1 MNAHF
6 YTVRSVHE
14 SLLKTFHQYLRAQYH
29 IWDESL
35 INERDRIIGQI
46 GNTFQEPRLEAT
58 PQYVAG
64 RPYADLSVPAV
75 VRSVL
80 ASAAEIQS
88 TGIPRIAYSHQCL
101 AVEKFIGEARDL
113 IVATGT
119 GSGKTESFLM
129 PIISSVALECAHRP
143 ASWALPGM
151 RALLLYPMN
160 ALVNDQLARLRRLLG
175 NRELCD
181 VIRGNTTRGPRFGM
195 YTSRTPYPGQRMPE
209 KDKQRVEEEIRK
221 LYFDGMTDDFRNRL
235 QSEGKWPAKNLEQ
248 FVQNGFKTSSDDTE
262 LFTRH
267 EIQETCPDLLV
278 TNYSMLEYMMLRP
291 LEANVFDQTAQW
303 LSSSTDNILTV
314 VLDEAHMYRGSGGA
328 EVAYLL
334 RRLQSRLGVQRDRI
348 RYILTSASLG
358 SSEDAKIE
366 IKKFAANL
374 TGGKVEQFELIGSE
388 LEPRTGCAPASAK
401 EQACLAAFDA
411 SKIQSVI
418 DIDAAAADLNKLA
431 SCIGAESRDNLN
443 SERTSGSSPLI
454 F

>member
-1 MNAHF
+1 
-6 YTVRSVHE
+6 
-14 SLLKTFHQYLRAQYH
+14 
-29 IWDESL
+29 
-35 INERDRIIGQI
+35 
-46 GNTFQEPRLEAT
+46 
-58 PQYVAG
+58 
-64 RPYADLSVPAV
+64 
-75 VRSVL
+75 
-80 ASAAEIQS
+80 
-88 TGIPRIAYSHQCL
+88 
-101 AVEKFIGEARDL
+101 
-113 IVATGT
+113 
-119 GSGKTESFLM
+119 
-129 PIISSVALECAHRP
+129 
-143 ASWALPGM
+143 
-151 RALLLYPMN
+151 
-160 ALVNDQLARLRRLLG
+160 
-175 NRELCD
+175 
-181 VIRGNTTRGPRFGM
+181 
-195 YTSRTPYPGQRMPE
+195 MPE

-291 LEANVFDQTAQW
+291 LEANIFDQTAQW

-366 IKKFAANL
+366 VKKFAANL

-443 SERTSGSSPLI
+443 SESNLRQFAFDLLSSLPAAQLVADELTKSPKTLSQI
-454 F
+454 ADAAFPEARGRERAAEALLALMAFAKDEARGRPFCPNAL